1 MRNDSALA
9 APTACISKTV
19 HRHYDWRIRVRC
31 GTSVHNTVIKI
42 IGSRP
47 VQPVYCQYAWPPILN
62 CCVEQCNRDNLW
74 ELLLRCTNG
83 VAKGQKNREWQQIL
97 SKNVLFIGQIKNQV
111 LKQCPPTWK
120 TSTGKKVTCGRGHGY
135 SYGKL
140 PVAAKWYC
148 HQLEQDFSVDWKL
161 SFQYWLMDGSVTGRA
176 LFHQKIHL
184 QISF

>member
-1 MRNDSALA
+1 MWHVGAQYCYQNNQQPASTADVLSVCLA
-9 APTACISKTV
+9 TDQV
-19 HRHYDWRIRVRC
+19 EL
-31 GTSVHNTVIKI
+31 
-42 IGSRP
+42 
-47 VQPVYCQYAWPPILN
+47 ILN

-83 VAKGQKNREWQQIL
+83 GAKGHKTPWVTTKLIL

-135 SYGKL
+135 SYGKP

-148 HQLEQDFSVDWKL
+148 HQLEQDFSVDKVNWKL
-161 SFQYWLMDGSVTGRA
+161 SFQYWLMDGSATGRA
-176 LFHQKIHL
+176 FFHQKIHL